1 MSNPDVP
8 LGTAE
13 QFLLTMS
20 SINELA
26 PRLHLWAFKLDYD
39 QLERVRNLYDRNQG
53 GFFSPHSML
62 GDNSSQTEVRCLI
75 DFQEVAEPLMDLKES
90 VQELHNNDTFKHIL
104 ATLLAIGNFLNGKKV
119 LNLNFM

>member
-26 PRLHLWAFKLDYD
+26 PRLHLWSFKLDYD
-39 QLERVRNLYDRNQG
+39 QLERVSTLGSRDICTLNCVMCKTAYNTTEKVKQLSSFIEILGENIFRTCDSGLRNVPKQY
-53 GFFSPHSML
+53 H
-62 GDNSSQTEVRCLI
+62 V
-75 DFQEVAEPLMDLKES
+75 
-90 VQELHNNDTFKHIL
+90 
-104 ATLLAIGNFLNGKKV
+104 TL
-119 LNLNFM
+119 

>member
-39 QLERVRNLYDRNQG
+39 QLERVRNLYDRNEG
-53 GFFSPHSML
+53 DFFHL
-62 GDNSSQTEVRCLI
+62 TQCLVIIRVR
-75 DFQEVAEPLMDLKES
+75 LKYG
-90 VQELHNNDTFKHIL
+90 V
-104 ATLLAIGNFLNGKKV
+104 
-119 LNLNFM
+119 